1 MTIAACLIGSTD
13 ERDFAKCSSELRK
26 AWLHNL
32 LDEQLTI
39 IRVPC
44 NQLTPGWV
52 GCWECHRLAAR
63 MAIHNKWPLY
73 LFLESKARPTLR
85 FDWKIV
91 LEAEDYL
98 RKNPN
103 EMIINLSIL
112 PWPFKGAPRKQIT
125 PHIYKN
131 ASAQMNGT
139 TALLCTSRFADSLIY
154 MPSLLPI
161 DLQLAKAGI
170 SKLIC
175 YPSPFQRN
183 SQESTTTRA
192 LLGAKYIRSPWGY
205 YLCELID
212 FYPRR
217 SLLILVLCVI
227 MVVVIVLV
235 ILMLRR

>member
-1 MTIAACLIGSTD
+1 M
-13 ERDFAKCSSELRK
+13 
-26 AWLHNL
+26 LHNL

-44 NQLTPGWV
+44 YQVTPGWV

-63 MAIHNKWPLY
+63 MAVHNKWPLY

-91 LEAEDYL
+91 LEAEDFL
-98 RKNPN
+98 SKNPH

-112 PWPFKGAPRKQIT
+112 PWPFKGAPRKQISS
-125 PHIYKN
+125 HIYEN

-139 TALLCTSRFADSLIY
+139 TALLCTYRFADSLIS
-154 MPSLLPI
+154 MSSLLPI

-192 LLGAKYIRSPWGY
+192 LWAAKYIRSPWGY
-205 YLCELID
+205 YLSELIN
-212 FYPRR
+212 FNPLR
-217 SLLILVLCVI
+217 SLLTLVLCVI
-227 MVVVIVLV
+227 LVIVIV